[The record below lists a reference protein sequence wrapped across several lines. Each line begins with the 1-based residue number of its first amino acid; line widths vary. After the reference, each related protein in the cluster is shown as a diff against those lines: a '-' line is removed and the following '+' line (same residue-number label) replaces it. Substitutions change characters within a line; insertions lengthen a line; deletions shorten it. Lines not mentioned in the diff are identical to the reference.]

1 MKLDNEVLS
10 RLNLHQKMYDDLT
23 KEVEGLHVFEK
34 KFKEISEKMRTLSTY
49 YQEDWMRDVDSI
61 KNTEKALDYTI
72 LGQDAIWNL
81 LSDHYQFNKKMLKV
95 LAIELNK

>member
-23 KEVEGLHVFEK
+23 KEVEDLHVFEK
-34 KFKEISEKMRTLSTY
+34 KFKEISEKMLTLSTY